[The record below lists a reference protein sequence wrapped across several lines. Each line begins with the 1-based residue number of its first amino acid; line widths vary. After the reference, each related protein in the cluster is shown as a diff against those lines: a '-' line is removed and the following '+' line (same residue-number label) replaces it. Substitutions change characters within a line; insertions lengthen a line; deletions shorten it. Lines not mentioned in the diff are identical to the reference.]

1 MINSQGAALASLLC
15 ALVRLASYNPDFGLI
30 FFQLERPEILP
41 SFLIDGSSPHPPFS
55 FAVCVAGFRP
65 RGTLS
70 DVIFE
75 RPYETRTLH
84 VLGRTD
90 IIVVEERARPLLD
103 ITANKRVIWHEGGA
117 VICSDCPEKERLRIP
132 GHFVPSKGP
141 WRTFFR
147 SYLLDPAGE
156 IAAPGEVGDSSH
168 TAPPSAEASGAA
180 TPATRAST
188 PPITGNITQRQ
199 LAESRSAADASAR
212 GDASEEKRAAAL

>member
-1 MINSQGAALASLLC
+1 MASLLS
-15 ALVRLASYNPDFGLI
+15 ALVRMDSYNPYFGLI
-30 FFQLERPEILP
+30 FSQLERPEILP

-117 VICSDCPEKERLRIP
+117 VICSDFSGKGSLTYPRPLYPIEGTLEDILSILLTRPDWRSSCPR
-132 GHFVPSKGP
+132 
-141 WRTFFR
+141 
-147 SYLLDPAGE
+147 
-156 IAAPGEVGDSSH
+156 
-168 TAPPSAEASGAA
+168 
-180 TPATRAST
+180 
-188 PPITGNITQRQ
+188 
-199 LAESRSAADASAR
+199 
-212 GDASEEKRAAAL
+212 